1 MRTVLFF
8 FTILLFSVSVWAQE
22 VVVQGR
28 VVDAKTG
35 EALPYVSI
43 YAGEGKGTLS
53 NNEGEFKL
61 KVQEGDMLK
70 FSCICYDELT
80 IAANEMPST
89 MSLTPYTAQMSEVTV
104 QAESVD
110 MILKRIIQNLHRDY
124 DKNKKWTRKYFF
136 RTYSEMNGGSYIAEA
151 FMKAHSVVNI
161 RSASILS
168 GLEGHDTE
176 GNWSSLNM
184 FDSNIH
190 RLIEVGPMIYDSKF
204 WQDAIKPLKSLS
216 TLHRRYKTDLKHMQ
230 GEDGKT
236 LYKIEFR
243 WKKKEPS
250 SLYLREIYI
259 VGTAYVD
266 AETYRLLRF
275 DGSCKNCTVY
285 TGEFLPLPTVID
297 FHLEYD
303 YSQSAASVSHLY
315 IRGGN
320 PLTYYHTLLFA
331 IEPNEEKPE
340 KMKISGENMVIALRR
355 AGFKSKL
362 WKQYDIVKRTKEE
375 ERIAFG
381 DEE

>member
-1 MRTVLFF
+1 MRTLLIFF
-8 FTILLFSVSVWAQE
+8 SALLLSVSVWAQE
-22 VVVQGR
+22 VVLQGR
-28 VVDAKTG
+28 VVDAETS
-35 EALPYVSI
+35 EAMPCVSI
-43 YAGEGKGTLS
+43 YAGKGKGTLS
-53 NNEGEFKL
+53 NNEGEFKI
-61 KVQEGDMLK
+61 KVDEGDSVSFRCIGYDKQIFVASQMPTIISLK
-70 FSCICYDELT
+70 PY
-80 IAANEMPST
+80 ST
-89 MSLTPYTAQMSEVTV
+89 SMREVTV
-104 QAESVD
+104 RAESID
-110 MILKRIIQNLHRDY
+110 MILKRTINNLHRDY

-303 YSQSAASVSHLY
+303 YNKGAASVSQLAIH
-315 IRGGN
+315 GGN
-320 PLTYYHTLLFA
+320 PLTYYHALLFA
-331 IEPNEEKPE
+331 IEPDEEKPG
-340 KMKISGENMVIALRR
+340 KLKPSGTNMVTAVRN
-355 AGFKSKL
+355 AGYKSKL
-362 WKQYDIVKRTKEE
+362 WKEYDIVKRTKEE